1 MFEIKEI
8 IDLALQ
14 IEKNGEKI
22 YRKALRHIENPAIYT
37 VLQKLADEELNH
49 IEWFTSLKQSIK
61 STTDDPKL
69 VEMGKTILNRV
80 LGAQAFSLE
89 DVEFFEISRID
100 DLLKL
105 AIEFEKDTILF
116 YEMFR
121 PLLSHT
127 EELNHLDQIIAEENQ
142 HIEHFQDA
150 LNSGGFESL

>member
-14 IEKNGEKI
+14 IEKNGEEI
-22 YRKALRHIENPAIYT
+22 YRNALRRVENPAIYI

-49 IEWFTSLKQSIK
+49 IEWFTGLKQSIQ

-69 VEMGKTILNRV
+69 MELGKTILNRV
-80 LGAQAFSLE
+80 LGAQAFSLK
-89 DVEFFEISRID
+89 DVDFSGISRID

-105 AIEFEKDTILF
+105 AIEFERDTVLF
-116 YEMFR
+116 YEMIR
-121 PLLSHT
+121 PLLDLT
-127 EELNHLDQIIAEENQ
+127 EELDHLDKIIAEENQ
-142 HIEHFQDA
+142 HIQHFQDA